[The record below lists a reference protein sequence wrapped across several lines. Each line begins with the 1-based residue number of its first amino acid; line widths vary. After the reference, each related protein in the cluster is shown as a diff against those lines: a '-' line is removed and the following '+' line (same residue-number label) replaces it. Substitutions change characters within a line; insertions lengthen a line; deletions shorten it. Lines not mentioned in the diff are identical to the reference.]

1 MVAIKL
7 IVIAIVVMAIFMAAM
22 SIRLLF
28 KKNAK
33 FSGGS
38 CSSSPTL
45 DGKGTSCGC
54 GGGSCS
60 TEK

>member
-1 MVAIKL
+1 MAVLKL
-7 IVIAIVVMAIFMAAM
+7 IVIAIVLLGLFMAGM

-45 DGKGTSCGC
+45 NGKGTSCGC
-54 GGGSCS
+54 GGGTCTSK
-60 TEK
+60 E

>member
-1 MVAIKL
+1 MVALKL
-7 IVIAIVVMAIFMAAM
+7 IAVAVVVVALFIAAM

-45 DGKGTSCGC
+45 NGKGTSCGC

-60 TEK
+60 TKE

>member
-1 MVAIKL
+1 MVALKL
-7 IVIAIVVMAIFMAAM
+7 IAIVMVLVAIFIAAM

-45 DGKGTSCGC
+45 NGKGTSCGC

-60 TEK
+60 SRE

>member
-1 MVAIKL
+1 MAVLKL
-7 IVIAIVVMAIFMAAM
+7 IVIAIVLLGLFMAGM

-45 DGKGTSCGC
+45 NGKGISCGC
-54 GGGSCS
+54 GGGACTSK
-60 TEK
+60 E